1 MNSKST
7 RHHARQVERTSGT
20 ESKLWRFS
28 SAAAGWNPSLISPW
42 GWDYWEGV
50 GQANKDG
57 IFNQQN
63 VILQSSKSSYIVR
76 LSCHHFH
83 FLWCNEWVTWKSSW
97 WSASDTIGSSLS
109 SSSTESLQNLSW
121 VKLNAICQ
129 SKVKTQTYNK
139 QTNKKNIS
147 PKLLSNPV
155 KSWIQR
161 ILNLWICPLD
171 EIMMI
176 IYTHQCER

>member
-1 MNSKST
+1 M
-7 RHHARQVERTSGT
+7 QG
-20 ESKLWRFS
+20 KLKEPLELS
-28 SAAAGWNPSLISPW
+28 QNCEDSPLLLLAGILHWSHPEDETIGRVLFKQGWTFTILKEYVLPSLS
-42 GWDYWEGV
+42 
-50 GQANKDG
+50 
-57 IFNQQN
+57 
-63 VILQSSKSSYIVR
+63 
-76 LSCHHFH
+76 LSQHHFH

-97 WSASDTIGSSLS
+97 WSASDTMGSSLS
-109 SSSTESLQNLSW
+109 SSSIESLHNLSW

-129 SKVKTQTYNK
+129 SKVKTQTYKK

-147 PKLLSNPV
+147 PKLLTNPV